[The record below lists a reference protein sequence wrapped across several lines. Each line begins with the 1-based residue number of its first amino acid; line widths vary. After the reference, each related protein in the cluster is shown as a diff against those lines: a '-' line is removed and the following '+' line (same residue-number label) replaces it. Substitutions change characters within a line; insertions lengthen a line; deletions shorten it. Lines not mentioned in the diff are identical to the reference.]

1 MNNPITELDAVNIML
16 ETIGA
21 APVNRLEDVHN
32 EDVIVARQILAQV
45 SREVQ
50 SEEWYFNTED
60 GCTFVPDDEGYIRIP
75 AGITRVYPTNSH
87 GVSFWGPTQVIIRG
101 DKLYDK
107 GNHTYKFDQTFE
119 ADITLCLPFE
129 ELPYEAKNYILI
141 RACRKFD
148 VISSGDTEREKWTAQ
163 DEMRARADLMAVDTE
178 QGKSSY
184 GYRFGIDPLL
194 ELQLSHV

>member
-1 MNNPITELDAVNIML
+1 MNNPVTELDAVNLML

-21 APVNRLEDVHN
+21 APVNRLEGVHN

-60 GCTFVPDDEGYIRIP
+60 GCTFVPDEEGYIRVP
-75 AGITRVYPTNSH
+75 ADITRINTTNRHST
-87 GVSFWGPTQVIIRG
+87 SFWGPANVIVRG

-107 GNHTYKFDQTFE
+107 DNHTYKFDADIT
-119 ADITLCLPFE
+119 ADITLCLPFD
-129 ELPYEAKNYILI
+129 ELPHEAKNYILI

-163 DEMRARADLMAVDTE
+163 DEMRARADLLAADTE
-178 QGKSSY
+178 QGKSVY

-194 ELQLSHV
+194 ELQFSHV